1 MKTFSILVQGRVSA
15 ETPAAEDEALSRVTE
30 VGLTLVDKLTGAGAE
45 VQAAGLSVSIAGN
58 DAHHVP
64 HGTRSIDLI
73 AGHEGTPSPVPSPAG
88 EGATAVVQPEATVVA
103 GDVPPATE
111 PVAGS

>member
-15 ETPAAEDEALSRVTE
+15 ETPAAEDEALSRITE
-30 VGLTLVDKLTGAGAE
+30 VGLALVDKLTGAGAE
-45 VQAAGLSVSIAGN
+45 VQSAGLSVSIAGN

-64 HGTRSIDLI
+64 HGTRSVDLL
-73 AGHEGTPSPVPSPAG
+73 TVRTSPQPSPQSG
-88 EGATAVVQPEATVVA
+88 EGGPADGGPVVA